1 MIQISYTKL
10 KYILTIQFKLEVIF
24 AELVSTTPSYW
35 YKLIPQYSM
44 YDTNWMCTR
53 PRKINEYIASSFKFI
68 KFTIEI
74 CNTTSRNIFINVN
87 QKYRIFLNMK
97 ILTSPSIRS
106 KVTESF
112 SQLGIFHTHWDL
124 PYNYYWYKLSI
135 GNTKN

>member
-44 YDTNWMCTR
+44 YDTNGMCTR

-87 QKYRIFLNMK
+87 QKYRIFSN
-97 ILTSPSIRS
+97 IIIVTSLSIRS
-106 KVTESF
+106 KVTKIF
-112 SQLGIFHTHWDL
+112 SQPGSRNISYVSWFTISFWLLLI
-124 PYNYYWYKLSI
+124 
-135 GNTKN
+135 